1 MVERTATLHTALLI
15 CALAA
20 VPGLNAHAQTFPAKP
35 VRFIVPFAT
44 VDVVNKIA
52 ADAGR
57 LAASA
62 EMKERML
69 ALGAEP
75 VASSPERFTAFIRD
89 EIDKWGKFVRAS
101 GARAD

>member
-1 MVERTATLHTALLI
+1 MLKTALLF
-15 CALAA
+15 CALTAA
-20 VPGLNAHAQTFPAKP
+20 WSGQYALAQSFPAKP

-57 LAASA
+57 LAAST

-89 EIDKWGKFVRAS
+89 EIDKWGKLVRAS